1 MKKILLVAGLMFCMT
16 LAGCGMSAAPEETST
31 TGLEPVELAPEETL
45 EPDGGAPAETPEPGG
60 AAPMETAEPGEA
72 ASTDAPE
79 SSEAAP
85 VDTPPAGDASP
96 ESPTEPDTP
105 AEGQTATL
113 YIGARASGFG
123 EYPYAYEGA
132 LTPELLIQGIADL
145 TGWNLTLAETVTTGR
160 GGMSVC
166 LSGESSLF
174 TGPPDPQKEEF
185 HMYDAGQLAETILDS
200 IQKTLQMGFT
210 GELGNPD
217 ALDIYYY
224 MEGELPLEL
233 PNLGLSWPLEEPYH
247 WKTPAAE

>member
-1 MKKILLVAGLMFCMT
+1 MKKILLVAGLMLCMI
-16 LAGCGMSAAPEETST
+16 LAGCGMSTAPGEIPAAEPES
-31 TGLEPVELAPEETL
+31 
-45 EPDGGAPAETPEPGG
+45 GGTAPADTSEPGGTAPADTSEPGGTAPADTSEPGG
-60 AAPMETAEPGEA
+60 AAPT
-72 ASTDAPE
+72 
-79 SSEAAP
+79 
-85 VDTPPAGDASP
+85 DTPSAGDASP
-96 ESPTEPDTP
+96 ESPAEPDAP
-105 AEGQTATL
+105 AEGQTVTL
-113 YIGARASGFG
+113 YIGTRATGFD

-145 TGWNLTLAETVTTGR
+145 TGWNLTLAETVATGK

-217 ALDIYYY
+217 ALDIYYF

-233 PNLGLSWPLEEPYH
+233 PDLGLSWPLEEPYH